1 MSDSST
7 MLTSSS
13 STTTTTTKLPLSS
26 SPDLI
31 NEQQYC
37 SCRCNPNENE
47 KNHPNHHH
55 YNGCLY
61 CHKNY
66 TKEEEEDKDKV
77 LMCQFC
83 STINTTT
90 SLPSSSS
97 SSTKSKSKSKLY
109 QPITKCQLRQHT
121 NIKSGGIWILCNSKI
136 YDVTTYIQYHPGGI
150 NSILNKSGGII
161 DCSYDFSFHSHKAK
175 KLWNSMMIGYLVPC
189 GGDGGDGGG
198 HNHYHRGQQSNYFN
212 HVKRCMNSRSGNSSD
227 RSSDSYYD
235 SYDGRLRDEGKTRDH
250 DNDHAIFHN
259 SINSTLIETT
269 TTTNQC
275 VIS

>member
-1 MSDSST
+1 MSNSS
-7 MLTSSS
+7 
-13 STTTTTTKLPLSS
+13 TTTTTKLPLSS

-47 KNHPNHHH
+47 KNHHPNHHH

-66 TKEEEEDKDKV
+66 TKEEEEDKEKDKV

-90 SLPSSSS
+90 SLPSSLTS
-97 SSTKSKSKSKLY
+97 SSTSTKSKSKLY

-175 KLWNSMMIGYLVPC
+175 KLWNSMIIGYLVPC
-189 GGDGGDGGG
+189 GGGGSGDGGG
-198 HNHYHRGQQSNYFN
+198 HNHYHRGQQSNYSN
-212 HVKRCMNSRSGNSSD
+212 DVKKCINSRSGNSSN
-227 RSSDSYYD
+227 RSSDSYYYD
-235 SYDGRLRDEGKTRDH
+235 NYDGRLRDEGKTRNH

-275 VIS
+275 AIS